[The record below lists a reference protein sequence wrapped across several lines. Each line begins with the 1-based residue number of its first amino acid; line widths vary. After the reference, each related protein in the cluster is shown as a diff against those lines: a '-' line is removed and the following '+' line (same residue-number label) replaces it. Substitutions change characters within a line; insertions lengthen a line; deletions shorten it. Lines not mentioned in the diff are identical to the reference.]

1 MPLTAIPQHSV
12 ACCLGR
18 ELTAPGHAR
27 EQARKAL
34 FGWGL
39 GEHAEDADLI
49 ISELVTNAIRH
60 GAGPVIIGISYDSGH
75 LRIEVHDDGPG
86 RPIRHQ
92 ATPDSECWRG
102 LAVIDALIEPYRGT
116 LGVMDDDAGGGKT
129 VYVSMCVTGGQ

>member
-1 MPLTAIPQHSV
+1 VHNLHAVTPEAVFTVANTRNTSPRYAQAWYANPL
-12 ACCLGR
+12 R
-18 ELTAPGHAR
+18 M
-27 EQARKAL
+27 
-34 FGWGL
+34 
-39 GEHAEDADLI
+39 
-49 ISELVTNAIRH
+49 IRH

-102 LAVIDALIEPYRGT
+102 LAVIDGLIEPYRGT

-129 VYVSMCVTGGQ
+129 VYVSMCVTGRSSDRQPSRPVR